1 MFSNRLID
9 AKKKEKITKLVL
21 SDNNK
26 HEAELWTD
34 IISTGMYMGHKKT
47 IKNNTRLAPIFPAN

>member
-9 AKKKEKITKLVL
+9 AKKKKITKLVL

-34 IISTGMYMGHKKT
+34 IISTGMYMGHK
-47 IKNNTRLAPIFPAN
+47 RQ

>member
-1 MFSNRLID
+1 MQ
-9 AKKKEKITKLVL
+9 KKEKITKLVL

-34 IISTGMYMGHKKT
+34 RISTGMYMGHKKT
-47 IKNNTRLAPIFPAN
+47 IKNNTRLDPIFPAN